1 MFFRARLDILLR
13 KPYDS
18 QAMRLSILL
27 FCFLPSLLCG
37 QNAYLSQGIFA
48 YEQSDYPEAIRT
60 LSSLIESN
68 TSLSEGELPQAHF
81 YLAQAYWQAARDQKF
96 KEDYPQAL
104 LRAYNH
110 LVAAQRL
117 DRSTRYTQACNTTI
131 TLLLPAL
138 YEAGT
143 EAYNRKDYALASRY
157 FDRSYQL
164 QPESYE
170 SLMARAYAQW
180 QMQDSVSALNSW
192 QKVVENPPIKLL
204 PEQADEFAHAYAMIV
219 HTRSAWGQFTQARD
233 ILHQAFTEYPNN
245 PSLIEAELDIYLSHS
260 NLQENGERH
269 FQEQIRKN
277 PTNLDWKRAY
287 ARYLF
292 YTDNKEKAIQQ
303 FENIQRLEPDHEMA
317 NRFLAAHYVSQ
328 ARMMLDQLSNST
340 GDERSAQ
347 QEKIL
352 EALLESLP
360 YLSKLHEE
368 DPDRI
373 EWLEHLI
380 AVSEYLDLA
389 KAKLYRKELR
399 KLR

>member
-1 MFFRARLDILLR
+1 MPCLLWAQNDILR
-13 KPYDS
+13 
-18 QAMRLSILL
+18 
-27 FCFLPSLLCG
+27 
-37 QNAYLSQGIFA
+37 QGIYA
-48 YEQSDYPEAIRT
+48 YEQQDYPEAIRT

-68 TSLSEGELPQAHF
+68 RSLSEGELPQAHF
-81 YLAQAYWQAARDQKF
+81 YLAQSYWQASRNLKY
-96 KEDYPQAL
+96 KPDYPQAL

-117 DRSTRYTQACNTTI
+117 DRATRYTQACKTTI

-157 FDRSYQL
+157 FDRSHQL
-164 QPESYE
+164 EPNKYE
-170 SLMARAYAQW
+170 FLMAKAYAQW

-204 PEQADEFAHAYAMIV
+204 PEQENEFAQAYAMII

-233 ILHQAFTEYPNN
+233 VLHQAFTQYPNH
-245 PSLIEAELDIYLSHS
+245 PSLIEAELDIYLSHRS
-260 NLQENGERH
+260 LQENGERH
-269 FQEQIRKN
+269 FQDQIRKN
-277 PTNLDWKRAY
+277 PNNLDWKRAY

-292 YTDNKEKAIQQ
+292 YTDKTDKAVQQ
-303 FENIQRLEPDHEMA
+303 FEYIQKVEPDHDMA
-317 NRFLAAHYVSQ
+317 NRFLAAHYVSK
-328 ARMMLDQLSNST
+328 AKAMLDQLSNTS
-340 GDERSAQ
+340 GEERSAQ

-360 YLSKLHEE
+360 YLSKLHDE
-368 DPDRI
+368 DPERV

-389 KAKLYRKELR
+389 KAKVYRKELR